1 MFCRTPVWWLRG
13 VCIGKFLPFQS
24 DSPWP
29 LRPKSTTS
37 LVWTGAVASTAL
49 ITTVHFISLSDSP
62 IEWKLHEGKDSAV
75 FSGSRNVAG
84 YIYKSTHVLLLLF
97 STVSQSLLRFTSIES
112 VKLSNHLILCRS
124 LLLLP
129 SIFPRIRVGKPKSW
143 LWASGGQCIGASAS
157 VLSMNIQGW
166 FPLEVTGLISLVSKG
181 LSRIFSSTIILK
193 VSILRCSAFFMVQPS
208 HPYKTT
214 GKTIAL
220 TTRNFVSK
228 VMSLAF

>member
-1 MFCRTPVWWLRG
+1 MATQAQAHN
-13 VCIGKFLPFQS
+13 LPCLDWCS
-24 DSPWP
+24 
-29 LRPKSTTS
+29 S
-37 LVWTGAVASTAL
+37 LHSSN
-49 ITTVHFISLSDSP
+49 FISLSDSP
-62 IEWKLHEGKDSAV
+62 IEWKLLEGKDSAV

-97 STVSQSLLRFTSIES
+97 STVSQSLLRFTSIQS

-143 LWASGGQCIGASAS
+143 LLASGGQCIGASAS

-181 LSRIFSSTIILK
+181 LSRIFSSTVILK
-193 VSILRCSAFFMVQPS
+193 VSILRCSAFFMVQLS

>member
-37 LVWTGAVASTAL
+37 LVWTGAEASTAL
-49 ITTVHFISLSDSP
+49 ITTMHFISLSDSP

-129 SIFPRIRVGKPKSW
+129 SIFPRIRVGKPE
-143 LWASGGQCIGASAS
+143 LA
-157 VLSMNIQGW
+157 LSIRWPMYWSFSFSPFN
-166 FPLEVTGLISLVSKG
+166 EYSGLISFRSDWLDLVG
-181 LSRIFSSTIILK
+181 VQRTLK
-193 VSILRCSAFFMVQPS
+193 NLLQHHNS
-208 HPYKTT
+208 
-214 GKTIAL
+214 
-220 TTRNFVSK
+220 
-228 VMSLAF
+228 